1 VDVPTVGEI
10 VFTVFDWM
18 TTNKETIKSTRDVWE
33 YTRSLFPEE
42 NNLSGFQEVMT
53 ILRRH
58 RLETLKTIPVCVNM
72 CVPFWNP
79 THPSLQGSEY
89 INAHRTRCP
98 KCGEDR
104 YLSDGTT
111 ERRRIYYFPLK
122 EWFQDIYTKPDLS
135 RFMDNDMSF
144 EGFPTGHVRRSDGWR
159 KKAKARKC
167 ANDALLLHVVNIQ
180 LNHEYIM
187 RYSCC

>member
-1 VDVPTVGEI
+1 LNTTRVRAFQVDPDVDVPTVGEI

-18 TTNKETIKSTRDVWE
+18 TTNKESIKSTKEVWE

-42 NNLSGFQEVMT
+42 NNLSTFEAVMT

-58 RLETLKTIPVCVNM
+58 RLETLQTIPVCVNM
-72 CVPFWNP
+72 CVAYWNP
-79 THPSLQGSEY
+79 THPDLQGAEY

-98 KCGEDR
+98 KCNEAR

-111 ERRRIYYFPLK
+111 ERRRIYYFPFK
-122 EWFQDIYTKPDLS
+122 EWFQDIFTKPDLS

-144 EGFPTGHVRRSDGWR
+144 AAFPSGHVRRSDGWR
-159 KKAKARKC
+159 RKAHAHT
-167 ANDALLLHVVNIQ
+167 LH
-180 LNHEYIM
+180 
-187 RYSCC
+187 